1 MKQKIII
8 IGAGPGGLSAGMILA
23 HRGYEVVIYEKEAK
37 VGGRNASL
45 KAGDF
50 TFEVGPTFVMLPD
63 IFVEVFKLAGEKM
76 DDYLT
81 FKKLDIL
88 YRLNYANGNNFLVYD
103 EKEKLKQE
111 INRLFPGEVTGYEK
125 FMAKQKIKFDKAFL
139 CLKVPYQKWYHYFR
153 WKLIKALPY
162 LDIPYTVHQ
171 VLSKYFKNEDLK
183 IAMSFQ
189 AKYLGMSPW
198 HCPGIFTI
206 LSYTEHAFGIFH
218 PMGGVHKISEAMAE
232 VAEKNSA
239 KIHLNSPVKQVII
252 KDGQAVGV
260 ELENGETDMADKII
274 MNADFAY
281 GMTSLVSQDLHLKKY
296 NQEDLKQRQYSC
308 STFMLYLGVDKKY
321 DFPHHNI
328 FFSNNYKQNV
338 EEIFENKVLPQ
349 DPSFYIHNAS
359 VTDDSLAPAGKSVI
373 YVLVPIANLEANI
386 NWSEQKQ
393 AFRDLIIK
401 MIMERTE
408 MKDLADHIEV
418 ERIITPAD
426 WQNEVNVYKGAVFNL
441 AHNLGQMLY
450 LRPHNEFEKIPNLY
464 IVGGGTHPGSGLPTI
479 VESGRIT
486 ADLISEKV

>member
-1 MKQKIII
+1 MSKIII

-23 HRGYEVVIYEKEAK
+23 YRGHEVVIYEKEAK

-45 KAGDF
+45 KTGDY
-50 TFEVGPTFVMLPD
+50 TFEIGPTFVMLPD
-63 IFVEVFKLAGEKM
+63 IFYEVFKLAGENM
-76 DDYLT
+76 DDYLD
-81 FKKLDIL
+81 FKKLDIM

-103 EKEKLKQE
+103 DKQKLKQE
-111 INRLFPGEVTGYEK
+111 INRLFPGEVVGYEK
-125 FMAKQKIKFDKAFL
+125 FIAKQKIKFDKAFL

-218 PMGGVHKISEAMAE
+218 PMGGVHKISEVMAK
-232 VAEKNSA
+232 VAEKNKA
-239 KIHLNSPVKQVII
+239 KINLNTSVKEVII
-252 KDGQAVGV
+252 KDGVAVGV
-260 ELENGETDMADKII
+260 KLENGETDYADKII

-281 GMTSLVSQDLHLKKY
+281 SMSELITSELNLKKY
-296 NQEDLKQRQYSC
+296 NKQDLKERQYSC

-321 DFPHHNI
+321 NIPHHNV
-328 FFSNNYKQNV
+328 FFSGDYKKNV
-338 EEIFENKVLPQ
+338 SEIFESKTLPQ

-359 VTDDSLAPAGKSVI
+359 VTDESLAPAGKSTI
-373 YVLVPIANLEANI
+373 YVLVPVANLEANI
-386 NWSEQKQ
+386 NWQEQKQ
-393 AFRDLIIK
+393 AFRDLVIQK
-401 MIMERTE
+401 IMERTE
-408 MKDLADHIEV
+408 MKDLAEHIEV
-418 ERIITPAD
+418 ERIITPDD
-426 WQNEVNVYKGAVFNL
+426 WRNEINVYKGAVFNL

-450 LRPHNEFEKIPNLY
+450 LRPHNKFETIPNLF

-479 VESGRIT
+479 IESGRIT
-486 ADLISEKV
+486 ADLITE

>member
-23 HRGYEVVIYEKEAK
+23 HQGYEVVIYEKEAK

-206 LSYTEHAFGIFH
+206 LSYIEHAFGIFH

-232 VAEKNSA
+232 VAEKNNA
-239 KIHLNSPVKQVII
+239 KINLNSPVKQVII

-281 GMTSLVSQDLHLKKY
+281 GMTSLVSQELHLKKY
-296 NQEDLKQRQYSC
+296 NQEDLKRRQYSC